1 VRRPTGRAVHVGL
14 RFQQPDFAA
23 GDAGLARQRV
33 ETLLARQA
41 HRTGEIVDQPE
52 AGVVAGLFVFRAGIA
67 ETDDET
73 DGHDAKGRRTRYAKA
88 SIIPA
93 LRLRVQSAR
102 SHAGADEARA
112 KALWPVI
119 AQCQDWLG
127 CLNCVSSNAC
137 FSSLHKRLTAY
148 LLNC

>member
-1 VRRPTGRAVHVGL
+1 MDMMLKDENALCESVDYPG
-14 RFQQPDFAA
+14 FAA
-23 GDAGLARQRV
+23 AR
-33 ETLLARQA
+33 
-41 HRTGEIVDQPE
+41 
-52 AGVVAGLFVFRAGIA
+52 
-67 ETDDET
+67 
-73 DGHDAKGRRTRYAKA
+73 
-88 SIIPA
+88 
-93 LRLRVQSAR
+93 QSAR